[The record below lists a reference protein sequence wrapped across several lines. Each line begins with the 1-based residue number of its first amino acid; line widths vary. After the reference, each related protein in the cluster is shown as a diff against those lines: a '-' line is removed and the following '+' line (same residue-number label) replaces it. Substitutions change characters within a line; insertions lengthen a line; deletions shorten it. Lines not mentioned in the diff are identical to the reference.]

1 MNERTGFRRR
11 PRLKGFNMSLDRLIE
26 EKIKEAMD
34 RGEFDNLPGRGKP
47 IDLEAYFA
55 TPEEMRIGHSIL
67 KSAGFIPE
75 EVQLLKDIESLKQQL
90 GECRDED
97 EQARMK
103 KKIEME
109 VLKLNTLVEQR
120 RNRRARQRF

>member
-1 MNERTGFRRR
+1 
-11 PRLKGFNMSLDRLIE
+11 MSLDRIIE

-55 TPEEMRIGHSIL
+55 TPEEMRVGHSIL

-75 EVQLLKDIESLKQQL
+75 EVQLLKEIEELRQQL
-90 GECRDED
+90 GACHDEG
-97 EQARMK
+97 EQIRIK
-103 KKIEME
+103 RKIDME
-109 VLKLNTLVEQR
+109 VLKLNTLAERR
-120 RNRRARQRF
+120 RNRGGRRTL